1 MSTEGLLT
9 EVLITERGSNAA
21 AVAAAGATEVLVA
34 DVTDFTDYTADD
46 TVDPATSDAEGIGVL
61 VDILGERYT
70 VATVTP
76 GAADD
81 AVTEGAGDAYDL
93 AAELTPGTLTL
104 TEPLRAQVDEDDPVW
119 VVLGTEVATDA
130 YALVSFPQTAEVLGE
145 GTDSGDV
152 AHVPIPYGMRA
163 SYPEGIYDPPVP
175 IVVADDLSTVLDTP
189 GVKPVIDGSSIIN
202 PPEPGPPTEAPAS
215 SPAVAVHGT
224 IDSLVVE
231 VVDDYAGTTTL
242 DFHIS
247 TEPDFTPTAETL
259 AGSSRSAVFVIV
271 AAPVTDAEGNT
282 TSEPLALD
290 TVYYVRT
297 VARNVVGAAEPGPI
311 TPGVLDPSKVSE
323 IVTARLVAG
332 FILTGSIQAGN
343 ITINPETGI
352 TIPLSS
358 GGVISFPADG
368 SPATID
374 AYIHARALNVD
385 GDMSLN
391 GYAEIGGDMMFT
403 AGVTTPNQPPT
414 ISWGWPS
421 VEPALAAPGARNYLV
436 GPGTAVG
443 SVVATRYGGTD
454 PRLTEFDAAT
464 GLITRAER
472 WLTMPPNFPEDP
484 RTWSSHKI
492 EAYEETSD
500 GIFMATKGPPPGT
513 VPPAEGSWGYHPETW
528 LWMLNPA
535 NNSIL
540 GYRFLD
546 FPGSEQETCSFQG
559 DAVVI
564 DLVDSGAA
572 YGLQYSR
579 YSWASATSTFVQ
591 QGATVALPS
600 WSTTSNHPDLQ
611 VAMFRSANQGES
623 GYYLAVYAE
632 KVGGPIRV
640 FERASLST
648 GAWARVTSR
657 DMAVPNGMPPLNGLA
672 STDISQSGSLTQ
684 ARLVANDINNR
695 VHRFST
701 FNWVPRTV
709 NARYTWYDGDPAGGT
724 HESLP
729 SPQASS
735 VIPPGQW
742 PVITAPPAPHAQ
754 ITDPARV
761 DKADRHGMYVSQG
774 GDAVRRQSYLARGI
788 NGLAAGALDAGFNRT
803 ATTST
808 QMGLP
813 ADGAVVPTTD
823 GFIGTTTDPARLYS
837 QAADSLG
844 YLWRLEGNGTWRLGS
859 LTGLASGAVNGAGRV
874 QAGVSTYRA
883 TPSSSAPGTI
893 LGQETTPTV
902 WSSSILRGFTYASN
916 GTWTCQPGAAGTYLV
931 WAKATWAAD
940 TNLDWGCGLQIWK
953 NGVQMGGINDITLHS
968 KVLGN
973 STGPVLL
980 APIEIAVGEQMA
992 MSIWQASGT
1001 AKTPNGVQ
1009 FYLTPLLS

>member
-21 AVAAAGATEVLVA
+21 AVAAVDATEVMVA
-34 DVTDFTDYTADD
+34 DITDFTDYTADD
-46 TVDPATSDAEGIGVL
+46 TVDPSTSTTEGTGVL
-61 VDILGERYT
+61 IDVLGERYT
-70 VATVTP
+70 VASVTP

-81 AVTEGAGDAYDL
+81 ATTEGAGETYDL
-93 AAELTPGTLTL
+93 AAELTPGILTL

-163 SYPEGIYDPPVP
+163 SYPAGVYDPPVP
-175 IVVADDLSTVLDTP
+175 IVVADDLSAVLDTP
-189 GVKPVIDGSSIIN
+189 GVKPVIDGSSIVN

-224 IDSLVVE
+224 VDSLVVE
-231 VVDDYAGTTTL
+231 VVDEYAGTTTL
-242 DFHIS
+242 DFHVS
-247 TEPDFTPTAETL
+247 TEPDFTPTADTL

-271 AAPVTDAEGNT
+271 SAPVTDAEGNT

-323 IVTARLVAG
+323 IVAARLVAG

-358 GGVISFPADG
+358 GGVIHLPADG

-385 GDMSLN
+385 GDMSVN
-391 GYAEIGGDMMFT
+391 GYAEIGGDMMFA
-403 AGVTTPNQPPT
+403 AGVTTPTQKAT

-421 VEPALAAPGARNYLV
+421 VEADFTSPGGRNWLV
-436 GPGTAVG
+436 GPGSATG
-443 SVVATRYGGTD
+443 SVVSARYGSAG
-454 PRLTEFDAAT
+454 PRLNEIDPIT
-464 GLITRAER
+464 GNLLRPEWTI
-472 WLTMPPNFPEDP
+472 TMPPNYPEHP
-484 RTWSSHKI
+484 RTWASHDV
-492 EAYEETSD
+492 EAYEETND
-500 GIFMATKGPPPGT
+500 GIVLVTKGPPPGT
-513 VPPAEGSWGYHPETW
+513 IPPDEGSWGYHPETW
-528 LWMLNPA
+528 LWLLDPTDFTV
-535 NNSIL
+535 L
-540 GYRFLD
+540 GHRFLD
-546 FPGSEQETCSFQG
+546 FPGAEQESCTFMG
-559 DAVVI
+559 DPVVI
-564 DLVDSGAA
+564 DLVDAGTS

-579 YSWASATSTFVQ
+579 YSWDSATSAFVQ

-600 WSTTSNHPDLQ
+600 WSTTSNHPELH
-611 VAMFRSANQGES
+611 VALFRSANQGEG
-623 GYYLAVYAE
+623 GYYLAVYSE
-632 KVGGPIRV
+632 FVGGPIRV
-640 FERASLST
+640 FERAALST
-648 GAWARVTSR
+648 GAWARNTSR
-657 DMAVPNGMPPLNGLA
+657 DMAVPNGMPPRNGLA
-672 STDISQSGSLTQ
+672 SVDLSQSGSLTQ

-695 VHRFST
+695 VHRLST

-709 NARYTWYDGDPAGGT
+709 NARYTWYDGDPDGGT

-729 SPQASS
+729 SPQVSS

-754 ITDPARV
+754 NTDPARV
-761 DKADRHGMYVSQG
+761 DKADRHGIYVSQG
-774 GDAVRRQSYLARGI
+774 NDPVRLWGYLFQGT
-788 NGLAAGALDAGFNRT
+788 NGLPAGALDAGFDR
-803 ATTST
+803 TST
-808 QMGLP
+808 LSSDMGLP
-813 ADGAVVPTTD
+813 ADGAVVPTVD
-823 GFIGTTTDPARLYS
+823 GFIGTTADPAQAYS
-837 QAADSLG
+837 QATDADGS
-844 YLWRLEGNGTWRLGS
+844 LWRLKGDGTWRLGALS
-859 LTGLASGAVNGAGRV
+859 GLASGAVNGAGRV

-883 TPSSSAPGTI
+883 TANGSAPGAV
-893 LGQETTPTV
+893 LGQEATPTV
-902 WSSSILRGFTYASN
+902 WSSSILRGFTYAA
-916 GTWTCQPGAAGTYLV
+916 GAWTCQPGAGGTYLV
-931 WAKATWAAD
+931 WAKATWAGD
-940 TNLDWGCGLQIWK
+940 TVNDWGCGLQVWK
-953 NGVQMGGINDITLHS
+953 NGAQMGGINDIRLHS

-973 STGPVLL
+973 STGPVLV
-980 APIEIAVGEQMA
+980 APIEIAVGDQMA
-992 MSIWQASGT
+992 MSIWQASGS

-1009 FYLTPLLS
+1009 FYLVPLLS